1 MGERQQALPDVAYR
15 QGDDWPGYA
24 RQVLGWNWLTWLL
37 NFADRGLIGPLLPLI
52 ITAFGIS
59 YGEAGGIVSLFFV
72 GYLST
77 FAGGLLSDRFGRKKL
92 SAISVFGYGAAS
104 CVTAAA
110 SSVGFLS
117 GVRIATGV
125 FEGLQ
130 YPAAAAWVSES
141 YPYHRRGRALAIW
154 ETGYSL
160 GTLLGTLLA
169 TVLGAAYG
177 WRVPW
182 LVSGGLSIAAGV
194 LFAKFVRERPRTE
207 TPGYD
212 EAMALRAGEPAPRL
226 RDVWRIRNV
235 WVVFVLHGLYNFTFW
250 MAAAWIPE
258 YVIHIRHLSFTS
270 GGLLSG
276 VLFGG
281 VSVGLVLNGF
291 VADRIGRVRAI
302 SLLTFLAALCLFA
315 FTRASD
321 PVSLFVLMALGGVFG
336 AYISSAIALVTDTT
350 SPRIAGTAFG
360 VALFGGEIGAVLGPV
375 TGGVLAQTLGF
386 QSAINVLPASLLAAA
401 ALVWF
406 ARDPHAARR
415 RRVTGSRTN
424 SPQGTVASP
433 GHEANG

>member
-1 MGERQQALPDVAYR
+1 MRPGAPLAALGPSCSLCRTVGPSSFPPLDSALISSGDCHEPQNGPVSHFTGQKAGFWMGNQRQSLPNVPYR
-15 QGDDWPGYA
+15 QGDDWPAYA

-92 SAISVFGYGAAS
+92 STVSVFGYGAAT

-110 SSVGFLS
+110 PGVGFLA

-177 WRVPW
+177 WRAPW

-194 LFAKFVRERPRTE
+194 LFAKFVRERPRTQ

-212 EAMALRAGEPAPRL
+212 EAMA
-226 RDVWRIRNV
+226 
-235 WVVFVLHGLYNFTFW
+235 
-250 MAAAWIPE
+250 
-258 YVIHIRHLSFTS
+258 
-270 GGLLSG
+270 
-276 VLFGG
+276 
-281 VSVGLVLNGF
+281 
-291 VADRIGRVRAI
+291 
-302 SLLTFLAALCLFA
+302 
-315 FTRASD
+315 
-321 PVSLFVLMALGGVFG
+321 
-336 AYISSAIALVTDTT
+336 
-350 SPRIAGTAFG
+350 
-360 VALFGGEIGAVLGPV
+360 
-375 TGGVLAQTLGF
+375 
-386 QSAINVLPASLLAAA
+386 
-401 ALVWF
+401 
-406 ARDPHAARR
+406 
-415 RRVTGSRTN
+415 
-424 SPQGTVASP
+424 
-433 GHEANG
+433 